1 MMNSTRATDP
11 DFFNGIEM
19 GVGTWAW
26 GDRLFWG
33 YGDDYNEDQVEEA
46 FTQAIAGHM
55 ILFDT
60 AEVYGQGKSEVI
72 LGRLLKKTDRP
83 VKVADKIMPYPWRI
97 FKGSLRNALKESL
110 HRLDREKLDLYQ
122 MHYPGI
128 MVSVT
133 RWMNQMADVLEE
145 GLISAI
151 GVSNFNLDQT
161 ITANETLKKR
171 GFKLTSNQVEY
182 NLLERRVESSGLV
195 EYCHREG
202 IKIIAYSPLAM
213 GVLTGKYSSGN
224 PPRGVRASRYSSA
237 LLDRIQPLLRTMIRI
252 GNERDGKTAGQ
263 VALNWIMRKNAVPIP
278 GAKNVNQME
287 QNLGALGWQLDDD
300 EMALLDEIS
309 SQVMVKAETSRS

>member
-1 MMNSTRATDP
+1 MNSTRVADA
-11 DFFNGIEM
+11 DFFNDIEM

-33 YGDDYNEDQVEEA
+33 YGDGYTEEQVEEA
-46 FTQAIAGHM
+46 FIQAINNRM
-55 ILFDT
+55 TFFDT

-72 LGRLLKKTDRP
+72 LGRLLKLTDQP

-97 FKGSLRNALKESL
+97 FKRSFRNTLKESL
-110 HRLDREKLDLYQ
+110 RRLDLEKLDLYQ

-128 MVSVT
+128 MISVT

-161 ITANETLKKR
+161 ITAHETLKKR

-182 NLLERRVESSGLV
+182 NLLERRIESSGLM
-195 EYCHREG
+195 EYCGREG

-213 GVLTGKYSSGN
+213 GVLTGKYTPGN
-224 PPRGVRASRYSSA
+224 PPRGVRASRYPNS
-237 LLDRIQPLLRTMIRI
+237 LLERIQPLLRTMTRI

-263 VALNWIMRKNAVPIP
+263 VALNWIMRKNALPIP
-278 GAKNVNQME
+278 GAKNVTQME
-287 QNLGALGWQLDDD
+287 QNLGALGWKLDDD
-300 EMALLDEIS
+300 AMALLDEIS
-309 SQVMVKAETSRS
+309 SQVMPGSETSRS

>member
-1 MMNSTRATDP
+1 MNSTRAADA
-11 DFFNGIEM
+11 DFFNDIEM

-33 YGDDYNEDQVEEA
+33 YGDGYTEEQVEEA
-46 FTQAIAGHM
+46 FIQAINNRM
-55 ILFDT
+55 TFFDT

-72 LGRLLKKTDRP
+72 LGRLLKLTDQP

-97 FKGSLRNALKESL
+97 FKRSFRNTLKESL
-110 HRLDREKLDLYQ
+110 RRLDLEKLDLYQ

-128 MVSVT
+128 MISVT

-161 ITANETLKKR
+161 ITAHETLKKR

-182 NLLERRVESSGLV
+182 NLLERRIESSGLM
-195 EYCHREG
+195 EYCGREG

-213 GVLTGKYSSGN
+213 GVLTGKYTPGN
-224 PPRGVRASRYSSA
+224 PPRGVRASRYPNS
-237 LLDRIQPLLRTMIRI
+237 LLERIQPLLRTMTRI
-252 GNERDGKTAGQ
+252 GNERDGKTTGQ
-263 VALNWIMRKNAVPIP
+263 VALNWIMRKNALPIP
-278 GAKNVNQME
+278 GAKNVTQME
-287 QNLGALGWQLDDD
+287 QNLGALGWKLDDD
-300 EMALLDEIS
+300 AMALLDEIS
-309 SQVMVKAETSRS
+309 SQVMPGSETSRS

>member
-1 MMNSTRATDP
+1 MNSTRAADA
-11 DFFNGIEM
+11 DFFNDIEM

-33 YGDDYNEDQVEEA
+33 YGDGYTEEQVEEA
-46 FTQAIAGHM
+46 FIQAINNRM
-55 ILFDT
+55 TFFDT

-72 LGRLLKKTDRP
+72 LGRLLKLTDQP

-97 FKGSLRNALKESL
+97 FKRSFRNTLKESL
-110 HRLDREKLDLYQ
+110 RRLDLEKLDLYQ

-128 MVSVT
+128 MISVT

-161 ITANETLKKR
+161 ITAHETLKKR

-182 NLLERRVESSGLV
+182 NLLERRIESSGLM
-195 EYCHREG
+195 EYCGREG

-213 GVLTGKYSSGN
+213 GVLTGKYTPGN
-224 PPRGVRASRYSSA
+224 PPRGVRASRYPNS
-237 LLDRIQPLLRTMIRI
+237 LLERIQPLLRTMTRI

-263 VALNWIMRKNAVPIP
+263 VALNWIMRKNALPIP
-278 GAKNVNQME
+278 GAKNVTQME
-287 QNLGALGWQLDDD
+287 QNLGALGWKLDDD
-300 EMALLDEIS
+300 AMALLDEIS
-309 SQVMVKAETSRS
+309 SQVMPGSETSRS